1 MSEIVK
7 EGNTVRKERHEAKQ
21 KETKTKTIEYTVN
34 GNRLYRFRIVSR
46 KELEKLRVPSY
57 SYLL

>member
-1 MSEIVK
+1 MK
-7 EGNTVRKERHEAKQ
+7 TVMQ
-21 KETKTKTIEYTVN
+21 KRNCVSVSTGEVKTKAIEYTAK
-34 GNRLYRFRIVSR
+34 GNRLYRFKTVPQ

>member
-1 MSEIVK
+1 MEK
-7 EGNTVRKERHEAKQ
+7 TGTTMQ
-21 KETKTKTIEYTVN
+21 KKNYALVSNNEPKTKMIEYTAN
-34 GNRLYRFRIVSR
+34 GNRLYRFRTVSR